1 MIFLKNVSVFILL
14 LVASKLGRGKYLQ
27 KKVFSSN
34 RLLER
39 NFPKSGNFN
48 FIQVGANDGISFD
61 TLYEIVVNRKS
72 TGIVIEPIKEYFDEL
87 VLNYIEFENIIKEN
101 KAVHPTEK
109 EFSIYKVKK
118 ESYCKYPDW
127 VRGIASFN
135 PNHHEALNIEKSDI
149 FEVLVKCDHL
159 MNIINQNVENKE
171 VDYFQV
177 DTEGFDYE
185 VIKMI
190 DFKLIKPKIIKFE
203 NVSLSAEDISSLDGL
218 LKKQDYFIFKQG
230 NDTVAID
237 LKKIRLL

>member
-1 MIFLKNVSVFILL
+1 MVFFKNVGIFILL
-14 LVASKLGRGKYLQ
+14 NVASKLGRGKYLQ
-27 KKVFSSN
+27 KKVFSSK

-39 NFPKSGNFN
+39 NFPKYTNFN
-48 FIQVGANDGISFD
+48 FIQVGANDGVSFD
-61 TLYEIVVNRKS
+61 NLYEIVVNRKS

-87 VLNYIEFENIIKEN
+87 VLNYIEFENIVKEN

-118 ESYCKYPDW
+118 KAYSKYPDW

-135 PNHHEALNIEKSDI
+135 PSHHEALNIEKSDI

-159 MNIINQNVENKE
+159 MNIINQNSENKKI
-171 VDYFQV
+171 DYFQV

-190 DFKLIKPKIIKFE
+190 DFKIIKPKIIKFE
-203 NVSLSAEDISSLDGL
+203 SISLSTPDISSLDGL
-218 LKKQDYFIFKQG
+218 LKKQGYYIFKEG
-230 NDTVAID
+230 NDTVAVD